1 MSRAKLPREGRN
13 RQVLQKR
20 AADLLH
26 EAPDKFK
33 VMRGR
38 AAQRERRPAAPHAA
52 GLIPSASPHAHSGP
66 PIQHQELHSKQ
77 DLFFPGED
85 LRWDQAGAAGVS
97 SGAGLARAGGH
108 GAAGAA
114 GKARISRRLHL
125 KNSLIVFPKQY
136 SADGRMKVCC
146 NLPSLP
152 PPCSACCSHP
162 LAADLSSRLETSSP
176 ELLVEGVSTGAEK
189 TRRFW
194 EGGLPKDAP

>member
-1 MSRAKLPREGRN
+1 MGRAKLPREGRN
-13 RQVLQKR
+13 RQVPWKR

-52 GLIPSASPHAHSGP
+52 AFIPSASPHAHSGP
-66 PIQHQELHSKQ
+66 PIQLQKPHRKQ

-85 LRWDQAGAAGVS
+85 LRWDQAGAVGTS
-97 SGAGLARAGGH
+97 SGAGLTRAGGH
-108 GAAGAA
+108 SAAGAA

-136 SADGRMKVCC
+136 SADGRIESVLQPSLSSPAMPGSL
-146 NLPSLP
+146 LPSFG
-152 PPCSACCSHP
+152 S
-162 LAADLSSRLETSSP
+162 
-176 ELLVEGVSTGAEK
+176 
-189 TRRFW
+189 
-194 EGGLPKDAP
+194 